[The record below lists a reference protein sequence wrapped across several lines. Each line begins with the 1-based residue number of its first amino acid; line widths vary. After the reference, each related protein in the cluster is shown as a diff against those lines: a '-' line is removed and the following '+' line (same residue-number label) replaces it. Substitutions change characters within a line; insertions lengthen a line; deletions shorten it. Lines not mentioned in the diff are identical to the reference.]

1 MRRTFV
7 VSSMT
12 GGGAA
17 RGTANLA
24 NHWAACGETVEI
36 LTLHQPHADDV
47 YALHPSILRRDLGDA
62 EPSSQSLSAVLAL
75 LTRIGAPATVAGH
88 AAIIARLRDALRDS
102 APEVVIGVV
111 DVTNIRLL
119 AATRVLP
126 MRVIVSEV
134 ADPAAYSMGA
144 WERPRRLLY
153 PQADAVVC
161 LTPEHADFFRQ
172 RGVERVQ
179 AIPYAALPAPP
190 RNNREREPLIVSLT
204 RFAWEKGVD
213 LLVRAFADVAPMH
226 PEWRVEIYGDGVLRG
241 QIERLIASLN
251 LKERIRLAGM
261 TRDVYEPL
269 GRAKLFALT
278 SQTEG
283 IPNALC
289 EAMAAGVA
297 PVVTECGSGV
307 RTVIREGIDGVIV
320 RPRRKETFAAALH
333 ELMRD
338 DAARARLAARAPEV
352 VTRFPMERIAAQWDE
367 VIESKKVA
375 HAC

>member
-36 LTLHQPHADDV
+36 LTLHQPRADDV
-47 YALHPSILRRDLGDA
+47 YPLHPSIVRRDLGGA
-62 EPSSQSLSAVLAL
+62 EPSAESLSAVLAL
-75 LTRIGAPATVAGH
+75 LTRIGAPATMASH
-88 AAIIARLRDALRDS
+88 AVLMARLRDALRDS

-119 AATRVLP
+119 AATRGLP

-134 ADPAAYSMGA
+134 ADPAAYSLGA
-144 WERPRRLLY
+144 YERPRRLLY

-161 LTPEHADFFRQ
+161 LTPEHARFFRQ
-172 RGVERVQ
+172 RGVERVH
-179 AIPYAALPAPP
+179 AIPYPALPAPP
-190 RNNREREPLIVSLT
+190 RNSTPREPLIVSLT
-204 RFAWEKGVD
+204 RFSWEKGVD
-213 LLVRAFADVAPMH
+213 LLVRAFADVAPLH
-226 PEWRVEIYGDGVLRG
+226 PEWRVEIYGDGLLRG
-241 QIERLIASLN
+241 RIERLIASLN
-251 LKERIRLAGM
+251 LESRVQLPGM

-278 SQTEG
+278 SETEG

-297 PVVTECGSGV
+297 PIVTECGPGV
-307 RTVIREGIDGVIV
+307 RSVIRDGVDGVIV

-333 ELMRD
+333 ELMSH
-338 DAARARLAARAPEV
+338 DAARVRLATRAPEV
-352 VTRFPMERIAAQWDE
+352 VPRFPMERIAAQWDE
-367 VIESKKVA
+367 VIEAKKVA